1 MAVQITYR
9 VTSDVKWSEL
19 DNTEIGANDVSIA
32 KKTHTSGVESR
43 LEDDYNKLV
52 RLTFAD
58 SAALLDWRADY
69 SGDASNYTKS
79 GFTLNMNPTY
89 EWSD

>member
-9 VTSDVKWSEL
+9 VTSDVKWNEL
-19 DNTEIGANDVSIA
+19 DSTEIGANDLSIA
-32 KKTHTSGVESR
+32 KKTHTNNVESI

-69 SGDASNYTKS
+69 AEPASNYTKS
-79 GFTLNMNPTY
+79 GFQLNMNPTY
-89 EWSD
+89 EWPD